1 MTEGKNLVGN
11 LLLQITGIIK
21 RFIGGLI
28 GKINYVRNLKTEF
41 NDKQQSKDDL
51 LKEIEVTTQVPI
63 KHLIKCLRQI

>member
-28 GKINYVRNLKTEF
+28 EKINYVRNLK
-41 NDKQQSKDDL
+41 N
-51 LKEIEVTTQVPI
+51 
-63 KHLIKCLRQI
+63 